1 VFNKEKIMYEFLVE
15 GMSCGHCVKSVTKS
29 LQEVDATA
37 AVTVDLATQRIKV
50 ESAVELPKLA
60 AAIVD
65 AGYPVLH
72 STIM

>member
-1 VFNKEKIMYEFLVE
+1 MYEFLVE
-15 GMSCGHCVKSVTKS
+15 GMSCGHCVKSVTQS
-29 LQEVDATA
+29 LQEVDAGA

-50 ESAVELPKLA
+50 ESAAELPKLA
-60 AAIVD
+60 AAIAE